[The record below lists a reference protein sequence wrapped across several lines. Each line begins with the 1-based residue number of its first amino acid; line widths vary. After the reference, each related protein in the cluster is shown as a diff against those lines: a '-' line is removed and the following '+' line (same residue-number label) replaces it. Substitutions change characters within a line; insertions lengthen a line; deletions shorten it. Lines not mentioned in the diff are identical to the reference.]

1 MIIKENVQV
10 TKKDVED
17 EIEQYEDL
25 IALCEEN
32 GLQGIIKEVNGRTE
46 YWYIEDMQNWIDEDK
61 FLIRNEDE

>member
-1 MIIKENVQV
+1 MIIKQNIQV

>member
-1 MIIKENVQV
+1 MITKQNVQV

-32 GLQGIIKEVNGRTE
+32 GLQGVIKEVNGKTE

-61 FLIRNEDE
+61 FLIRNEEM

>member
-1 MIIKENVQV
+1 MITKQNVQV

>member
-1 MIIKENVQV
+1 MIIKQNIQV

-17 EIEQYEDL
+17 EIEQYEEL
-25 IALCEEN
+25 INFCEEN
-32 GLQGIIKEVNGRTE
+32 RLRGVIKDVNNKTE